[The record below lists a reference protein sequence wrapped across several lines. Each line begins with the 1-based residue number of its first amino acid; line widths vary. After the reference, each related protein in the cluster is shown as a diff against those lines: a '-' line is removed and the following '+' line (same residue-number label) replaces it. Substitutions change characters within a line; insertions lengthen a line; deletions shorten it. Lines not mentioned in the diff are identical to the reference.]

1 MPTPKQ
7 ILEAVLFASDQ
18 PVGLATLVEVLGDR
32 DASETAAILA
42 DLRREYDS
50 TERGVTLSEIAG
62 GYQILSRK
70 ECSPWVERMLR
81 ARRKVR
87 LSKAALEALAI
98 VAYRQPITK
107 VEIDSIR
114 GVDSAGVLHTLLE
127 RNLVTIKGRSK
138 SVGRPLLYATTPDF
152 LSYMGLRD
160 LDELPELKELGPVL
174 EERERAAMSEAEEAA
189 PEEPATSGD
198 GEQAE
203 PEAPAEEAAPLDE
216 LAPAEGAT

>member
-1 MPTPKQ
+1 MAMPTPKQ
-7 ILEAVLFASDQ
+7 ILEAILFASDQ
-18 PVGLATLVEVLGDR
+18 PVGLAVLVEVLGDR
-32 DASETAAILA
+32 DASEVAALLG
-42 DLRREYDS
+42 DLRREYDTS
-50 TERGVTLSEIAG
+50 ERGVTLSEIAG
-62 GYQILSRK
+62 GYQILSRR
-70 ECSPWVERMLR
+70 ECSPWVEQMLR

-127 RNLVTIKGRSK
+127 RNLATIKGRSK

-160 LDELPELKELGPVL
+160 LEELPELKELGPVL
-174 EERERAAMSEAEEAA
+174 EERERGPMTEGN
-189 PEEPATSGD
+189 EPAEATS
-198 GEQAE
+198 
-203 PEAPAEEAAPLDE
+203 
-216 LAPAEGAT
+216 AEGAP